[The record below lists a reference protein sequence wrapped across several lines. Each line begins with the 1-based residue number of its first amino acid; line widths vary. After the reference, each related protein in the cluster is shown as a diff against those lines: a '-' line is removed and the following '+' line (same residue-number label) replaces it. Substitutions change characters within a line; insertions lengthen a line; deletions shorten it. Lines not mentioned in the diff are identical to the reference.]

1 MSDPSSFWPITVL
14 LGIEGICSQSFIS
27 SLVLCVSDFSGEM
40 FDVCAGDTILKN
52 KRHNQTWYKI
62 GVSAATRARRGT
74 LTCFSR
80 EIWHGRGHVYFI
92 GFYLNWFRHIQK
104 LEFPNGHCTLYINRD
119 AKKKKEPT
127 NKRLERKQVHYC
139 AVLCWKKSNGAD
151 SQLFVGF
158 SFDSIFC
165 RDTPKKRVS
174 LKQIKMEQII
184 Y

>member
-1 MSDPSSFWPITVL
+1 MTAQV
-14 LGIEGICSQSFIS
+14 GIEGICSQSFIS

-80 EIWHGRGHVYFI
+80 EIWHGNGHVYFI
-92 GFYLNWFRHIQK
+92 GFYLNWFRHTQK
-104 LEFPNGHCTLYINRD
+104 LEFPNGHYTLYINRD
-119 AKKKKEPT
+119 AKK
-127 NKRLERKQVHYC
+127 NKNPQINGWNENKYIIAQFFVERNQ
-139 AVLCWKKSNGAD
+139 NGAD
-151 SQLFVGF
+151 SQLLVG
-158 SFDSIFC
+158 SIFDSIFC
-165 RDTPKKRVS
+165 RDTLKRRVS
-174 LKQIKMEQII
+174 LKQIKMEHII